1 MITGE
6 LKMIS
11 IITVTPPPTSGL
23 LSTILL
29 IGLLITKEL
38 SDASTWKNAEK
49 LSKNTAH
56 AIVPLLFVF
65 CTTVFRK
72 VIEVM

>member
-1 MITGE
+1 
-6 LKMIS
+6 MIS
-11 IITVTPPPTSGL
+11 TITPTPSHTSGL

-29 IGLLITKEL
+29 IGLLIAKEL

-49 LSKNTAH
+49 LSKNTVH

-65 CTTVFRK
+65 CAMVCCK
-72 VIEVM
+72 VVEAM